1 VKGEDPTGWHET
13 STAQSPSFRPKGSPL
28 DYFAGVNMTDLG
40 GLALARKRC
49 CAGTPKSAALS
60 YIETSRTRDMHA
72 AAQVLSSDEASATRA
87 HNWTR

>member
-1 VKGEDPTGWHET
+1 VAASRHQAAPSHGLTGRVRVKTQ
-13 STAQSPSFRPKGSPL
+13 AKGSPL

-60 YIETSRTRDMHA
+60 YIETGA
-72 AAQVLSSDEASATRA
+72 APLKVSIGLG
-87 HNWTR
+87 